1 MMSFVH
7 ANDVEVVILAGG
19 KGERLYPLTK
29 DRAKPAVPFGGMY
42 RIIDFTLSNCVNS
55 GMKKI
60 YLLSQYKSHSL
71 NRHIQRGWLSFFS
84 YPMGEFIYDIPAQQR
99 IGSSWYEGTA
109 DAVFQN
115 IYSLQHDMP
124 SYTLILSGDHIYQ
137 MNYMDMIRFH
147 VGHKADVTIGVVPM
161 PVETASQFGI
171 VKAEKDMT
179 VVGFQEKPKK
189 APFTMPGDPTKIMV
203 SMGIYVFDT
212 KTLIRKLV
220 EDAKLKTS
228 SHDFG
233 KDIIPR
239 MVKNN
244 KVLAYPF
251 KDIMG
256 KSYWRDIGT
265 LDAYYEANMDLV
277 SVTPQCN
284 LYHPNWP
291 VHTVYSPYPPSKM
304 VFAGGEDGRRIG
316 QVLDSII
323 CGGSIVSGGRVE
335 RSIISPNARVHSYT
349 EIEDSIL
356 MEDVEVGRN
365 CRIRRTIIDKR
376 VKIPPRTTI
385 GYDPEED
392 AKRFDISP
400 GGVVVVAKNT
410 MFD

>member
-1 MMSFVH
+1 MPFVNPH
-7 ANDVEVVILAGG
+7 DIEVVILAGG

-29 DRAKPAVPFGGMY
+29 DRAKPAVPFAGMY

-55 GMKKI
+55 DLKKI
-60 YLLSQYKSHSL
+60 YVLSQYKSHSL
-71 NRHIQRGWLSFFS
+71 NRHIQQGWLSFFS

-99 IGSSWYEGTA
+99 IGNSWYEGTA

-124 SYTLILSGDHIYQ
+124 GYTLILSGDHIYQ
-137 MNYMDMIRFH
+137 MNYREMIQFH
-147 VGHKADVTIGVVPM
+147 VRRKADVTIGVAPM
-161 PVETASQFGI
+161 PVETASQFGVI
-171 VKAEKDMT
+171 KADKGMN

-189 APFTMPGDPTKIMV
+189 APFTMPGDASKVMA

-220 EDAKLKTS
+220 EDAKLKSS

-239 MVKNN
+239 MVKHN
-244 KVLAYPF
+244 KVMVYPF
-251 KDIMG
+251 KGIMG
-256 KSYWRDIGT
+256 NGYWRDIGT

-291 VHTVYSPYPPSKM
+291 VHTVYSPFPPAKM
-304 VFAGGEDGRRIG
+304 VFSGGKDGKRIG
-316 QVLDSII
+316 MVLDSII
-323 CGGSIVSGGRVE
+323 CDGAIVSGGKVE
-335 RSIISPNARVHSYT
+335 RSIISPNVRVHSYS
-349 EIEDSIL
+349 EIEDSML
-356 MEDVEVGRN
+356 MEGVEIGRN
-365 CRIRRTIIDKR
+365 CKIRRTIIDKY
-376 VKIPPRTTI
+376 VKIPPRTKI
-385 GYDPEED
+385 GYDPED
-392 AKRFDISP
+392 DKKRFDVSP
-400 GGVVVVAKNT
+400 GGIVVVSKNT